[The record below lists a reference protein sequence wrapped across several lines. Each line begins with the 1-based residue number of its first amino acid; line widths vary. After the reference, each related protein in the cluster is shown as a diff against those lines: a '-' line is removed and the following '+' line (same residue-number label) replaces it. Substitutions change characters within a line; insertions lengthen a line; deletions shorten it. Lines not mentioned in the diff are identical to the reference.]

1 MQYFHLNGL
10 QSVQKLLHFCFYFHC
25 YFYVY
30 IGPKSKVIDSSH
42 YSYLN
47 LLRIVKLKANNKLV
61 VENIFLER
69 LNTVEWKT
77 QMPWVR
83 CAFVNVY
90 FYFPCSPHPN
100 GLFIVQERLYFSL
113 SHHHTCLYIKVNYH
127 DIISILTLLLFFLNP
142 PQMLCGHLVAF
153 LVGLLLAQHPWMG
166 LKICAAL
173 WMHHIQ
179 NLAFEVQLSEA
190 WISFTLFTRK
200 HQ

>member
-1 MQYFHLNGL
+1 MCILGKDCPEPYCETSVSKLNY
-10 QSVQKLLHFCFYFHC
+10 HFNFNLCFYF
-25 YFYVY
+25 YFLLSPILAVHKLCKKFITFSFIFTFTFRNTFILTVY
-30 IGPKSKVIDSSH
+30 KVYRSFYTFAFTFTVTFMFILDPSPQSKVIDSSH

-69 LNTVEWKT
+69 LNAVEWKT

-113 SHHHTCLYIKVNYH
+113 SHHHT
-127 DIISILTLLLFFLNP
+127 
-142 PQMLCGHLVAF
+142 
-153 LVGLLLAQHPWMG
+153 
-166 LKICAAL
+166 
-173 WMHHIQ
+173 
-179 NLAFEVQLSEA
+179 
-190 WISFTLFTRK
+190 
-200 HQ
+200 